1 MPNEPPS
8 EPESAT
14 EPVLAE
20 GVAPAPDILAETP
33 APPAPGPSA
42 RAGARPF
49 QLRRYTPRALVFY
62 GVWCVIGYVLMFFG
76 NPITDTVGLVVV
88 FAEALLIYGVDR
100 DGLKTMNGLVNWN
113 QLHPAQ
119 RWLLGIGEVIV
130 FPLTLLVYLI
140 RCLLISRR
148 YPLQA
153 RR

>member
-1 MPNEPPS
+1 MLNQPPTEPP
-8 EPESAT
+8 T
-14 EPVLAE
+14 EPVSAGDALPTPGSATASP
-20 GVAPAPDILAETP
+20 VAAMA
-33 APPAPGPSA
+33 A
-42 RAGARPF
+42 ARPF
-49 QLRRYTPRALVFY
+49 QLRRYSPRALVFY
-62 GVWCVIGYVLMFFG
+62 GAWCVIGYVLMFFG
-76 NPITDTVGLVVV
+76 NAITDTVGLIVV

-100 DGLKTMNGLVNWN
+100 DGLKTMNGLVNWG

-140 RCLLISRR
+140 RCILISRR